1 MLDKCYFVRVLLTDS
16 TGTKHVPKVFIH
28 DFLKKLVSDD
38 CLAALFLTSAQVF
51 LIIFFAG
58 EGCFSF
64 SVGLIL
70 WGSPSLASV
79 ESVSQTF
86 SVTAKQTNHNLYLWC
101 SKYCFIS
108 SFWRVDLW
116 QSILQESWHKDI
128 FRQTDRQKKNKGVSF

>member
-64 SVGLIL
+64 SVALI
-70 WGSPSLASV
+70 
-79 ESVSQTF
+79 
-86 SVTAKQTNHNLYLWC
+86 
-101 SKYCFIS
+101 I
-108 SFWRVDLW
+108 
-116 QSILQESWHKDI
+116 
-128 FRQTDRQKKNKGVSF
+128 

>member
-1 MLDKCYFVRVLLTDS
+1 MSSYLLKTSFSLTSCCLTEMMSHNTTTSMTKTDMIRVLKYHLWQQVTKQREDQVWDKSYFVRVLLTDS

-64 SVGLIL
+64 SVGFIL
-70 WGSPSLASV
+70 
-79 ESVSQTF
+79 
-86 SVTAKQTNHNLYLWC
+86 
-101 SKYCFIS
+101 
-108 SFWRVDLW
+108 
-116 QSILQESWHKDI
+116 
-128 FRQTDRQKKNKGVSF
+128 

>member
-58 EGCFSF
+58 EGCFSS

-70 WGSPSLASV
+70 
-79 ESVSQTF
+79 
-86 SVTAKQTNHNLYLWC
+86 
-101 SKYCFIS
+101 
-108 SFWRVDLW
+108 
-116 QSILQESWHKDI
+116 
-128 FRQTDRQKKNKGVSF
+128 

>member
-1 MLDKCYFVRVLLTDS
+1 MSSHLLETSFSLTSCWLTEMMSHNTTTSMTKTDIIRVLKHHLWQQVTKQREDQVWDKCYFVRVLLTDS

-70 WGSPSLASV
+70 
-79 ESVSQTF
+79 
-86 SVTAKQTNHNLYLWC
+86 
-101 SKYCFIS
+101 
-108 SFWRVDLW
+108 
-116 QSILQESWHKDI
+116 
-128 FRQTDRQKKNKGVSF
+128 